1 MKVFFMKKLHEKIAS
16 SVFEIASIIL
26 SSVVA
31 IVIIFAFFFRLVGVD
46 GTSMV
51 PTLQHQ
57 DWLIT
62 STATREYNYKDI
74 VIVVQPG
81 MLNEPLVKRVIA
93 TGGQWI
99 DVDYENGT
107 VSVGDTPDTMVEL
120 DEPYIAEPAN
130 VKHFSDNHEYP
141 VQVPEGHLFCM
152 GDNRN
157 NSTDS
162 RSYMV
167 GFVNEQYVLGKALYR
182 LISGETGFDT
192 AKFQIY

>member
-1 MKVFFMKKLHEKIAS
+1 MKKKFAS
-16 SVFEIASIIL
+16 SVFEFASILLSAIL
-26 SSVVA
+26 AVSV
-31 IVIIFAFFFRLVGVD
+31 IFILGIRLTTVKGS
-46 GTSMV
+46 SMV
-51 PTLQHQ
+51 PTLQ
-57 DWLIT
+57 DGDKLIT
-62 STATREYNYKDI
+62 VSDAGEYEHGDI

-93 TGGQWI
+93 TGGQWV

-157 NSTDS
+157 SSTDS